1 MSVIT
6 AYFDHEDTQD
16 ARAGNRRLF
25 VATLLTTF
33 VLAFAAALLVFIPY
47 SPDAPP
53 SGPEMAERAQQTPF
67 ADQAALAAIKSN
79 IERP

>member
-1 MSVIT
+1 MSVT
-6 AYFDHEDTQD
+6 AYFDTQE

-47 SPDAPP
+47 SPDARP
-53 SGPEMAERAQQTPF
+53 SGPETGERAQPTLF
-67 ADQAALAAIKSN
+67 AEAALAAIKSN
-79 IERP
+79 IEQP